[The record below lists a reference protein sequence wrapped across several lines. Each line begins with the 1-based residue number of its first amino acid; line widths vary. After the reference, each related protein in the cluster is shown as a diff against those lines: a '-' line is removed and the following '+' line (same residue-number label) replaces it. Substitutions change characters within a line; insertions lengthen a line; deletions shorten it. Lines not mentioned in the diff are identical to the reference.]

1 MKEDIV
7 TCYEQVWIFYKDIPS
22 VEAVKN
28 MFIEEKT
35 EEMVCELLYYYKSID
50 DEENYNRLLLDHKLM
65 KYDFDILEYDF
76 DSLETDIDIILETE
90 NMCFYRGDEIIN
102 SSQILLF

>member
-7 TCYEQVWIFYKDIPS
+7 TCYEQVWAFYRDIPS

-76 DSLETDIDIILETE
+76 DSLETDIEE
-90 NMCFYRGDEIIN
+90 NK
-102 SSQILLF
+102 